1 MTSPGRYAEA
11 FAALPDDPIALARIV
26 QGLVLH
32 KYMAHAYGVK
42 VSPARDDEAHTRRVE
57 TMLDQILAL
66 DGRALPA
73 LRAPDKRLFGVCGH
87 FTVMLVAML
96 RAKGIPARERA
107 GFGAYFNAPY
117 YEEHVLCEYWNA
129 DDKRWV
135 LLDTQ
140 FDEVWRAQ
148 LKIEHDAFDVPR
160 DRFLTASEAWTRA
173 APAKSIPI
181 CSASSRATSAADGS
195 LPAELIRDVAALNK
209 MEVLV
214 WDVWGAM
221 PQPNSRLNARQ
232 LRYFDQLAELT
243 RDPDIAFDDLMALYR
258 YDQGAQVPPVVFNVI
273 TNRTPKASIIEARNA
288 RLPTKENE
296 VPYVDGFIVP
306 VPKKNMKAYMKMAKM
321 APRSGGNMARS
332 KCANASPMT

>member
-1 MTSPGRYAEA
+1 MSALGTHDSDRQVPSPEILGFYAEAGALTSPGRHADA
-11 FAALPDDPIALARIV
+11 FAALPDDPIAMARIV

-32 KYMAHAYGVK
+32 KFMAHAYGVQ

-57 TMLDQILAL
+57 TMLDRVLAL

-73 LRAPDKRLFGVCGH
+73 LRAPDQRLLGVCGH

-117 YEEHVLCEYWNA
+117 YEEHVLCEYWDA

-140 FDEVWRAQ
+140 FDEVWRTQ

-160 DRFLTASEAWTRA
+160 DRFLTASDAWTR
-173 APAKSIPI
+173 
-181 CSASSRATSAADGS
+181 SRSGAIDPNLFGIFQGNRRGRWFIA
-195 LPAELIRDVAALNK
+195 AELIRDVAALNK
-209 MEVLV
+209 MEMLV

-232 LRYFDQLAELT
+232 LGYFDQLAELT
-243 RDPDIAFDDLMALYR
+243 RDPDTAFDDLMALYR
-258 YDQGAQVPPVVFNVI
+258 YDKGTQVPPVVFNVI
-273 TNRTPKASIIEARNA
+273 TNRPES
-288 RLPTKENE
+288 
-296 VPYVDGFIVP
+296 V
-306 VPKKNMKAYMKMAKM
+306 
-321 APRSGGNMARS
+321 
-332 KCANASPMT
+332 